1 MKDINI
7 ILHGGIDM
15 LSWLLYLKKVI
26 ENAMVNE
33 NDENAKKEY
42 LEEIKR
48 IQKLINDIKY
58 TR

>member
-1 MKDINI
+1 
-7 ILHGGIDM
+7 M